1 MPEQTS
7 EAFTGMNTKKKCWK
21 SLIDSVSMAD
31 ISETF
36 PIACALDEKKPE
48 RLYIMSGI
56 NGQGYGKFQFQRI
69 MERHLFTKK
78 SR

>member
-7 EAFTGMNTKKKCWK
+7 EAFTGMNTKKVLEKPHRQCEHG
-21 SLIDSVSMAD
+21 D

-56 NGQGYGKFQFQRI
+56 NGQGYGKFSISENYGETFI
-69 MERHLFTKK
+69 HKK

>member
-1 MPEQTS
+1 
-7 EAFTGMNTKKKCWK
+7 
-21 SLIDSVSMAD
+21 MAD

>member
-7 EAFTGMNTKKKCWK
+7 EAFTGMNTKKRSWK

-31 ISETF
+31 ISET
-36 PIACALDEKKPE
+36 ISKSHAHSMKRNPE

-56 NGQGYGKFQFQRI
+56 NGQG
-69 MERHLFTKK
+69 
-78 SR
+78 